1 MNSRDLK
8 LLISQNKVSEAVS
21 YIERIG
27 DEKNP
32 QYVPLLLEYLVTT
45 ENKLIRNAIAIAL
58 ADIGDEKA
66 VIPLIN
72 MIQDPKTEGCRGT
85 LLYALEQLDYS
96 SFALEITEV
105 MIHGNFEASRQA
117 FQLIENIISEL
128 SYPTKQK
135 CKELIVNAI
144 SKSKDVDSIFLD
156 LLNLME

>member
-1 MNSRDLK
+1 MSNNDLK

-27 DEKNP
+27 YEKNP
-32 QYVPLLLEYLVTT
+32 HYVPILLEYLTTT
-45 ENKLIRNAIAIAL
+45 EDKLIRNSIAIAL

-72 MIQDPKTEGCRGT
+72 MIQHPKTERCRGS
-85 LLYALEQLDYS
+85 LLYALEQLNYS
-96 SFALEITEV
+96 SFVIELTEV
-105 MIHGNFEASRQA
+105 MIHGNFEVSRHA

-128 SYPTKQK
+128 SYTTKEK
-135 CKELIVNAI
+135 CKKLIMSAI
-144 SKSKDVDSIFLD
+144 STSKDTDSILLD